1 MFYTRPVLIMLNFY
15 TFLSLQTYNID
26 KQTADSASTASA
38 MYTGVKTKYFTMGY
52 DSSID
57 HYDVNSMTTA
67 RKVDGLLTWAQE
79 AGKNTG
85 EEIKIPARS
94 PTLPMHLLFFMCVV
108 AYELPIKY
116 VICIIFAKRHDASKI

>member
-1 MFYTRPVLIMLNFY
+1 
-15 TFLSLQTYNID
+15 
-26 KQTADSASTASA
+26 

-108 AYELPIKY
+108 GYELPIKY
-116 VICIIFAKRHDASKI
+116 VISIIFHFISFISRVKHRWNTCSKGHISIEMLS